1 MLGKIRINRILIVRS
16 VRITRTPTLEH
27 QRSNTGTRVILKI
40 LFDVVDF
47 DGDGEISAFEL
58 NGALTALMS
67 GSLAERAKIAFVLFD
82 SKRKGD
88 LSRSDLTRI
97 LAAEICVSRRLGY
110 RCTIDKDMSRS
121 PFEIAK
127 LHVEKY
133 FDNIPSPGYFST
145 FLEWYCS
152 GLKMTKKK
160 KTKSVKKPWFPPP
173 PPPPI
178 QRPPGL
184 SSIDTTELPP
194 PIPSSSKNVPP
205 PIPKDATSSS
215 VSSNDELFRKL
226 VQLRAMFRNDST
238 NGNKDDDDRESLAR
252 ELEKEKMRVAN
263 LEAEIVGLRKLRTR
277 EESPTKKSFISSSA
291 PVSPLLP
298 SDKNTSP
305 FWKSSGTR
313 TSNTENFNLDSIP
326 KPKFVVLP
334 SNLKKSDTELLE
346 KRLSMLNSS
355 LEAAMNQMDTLE
367 RTLG

>member
-1 MLGKIRINRILIVRS
+1 M
-16 VRITRTPTLEH
+16 
-27 QRSNTGTRVILKI
+27 LKI

-67 GSLAERAKIAFVLFD
+67 GSLAQRAKIAFVLFD

-133 FDNIPSPGYFST
+133 FDNIPSPGHFST

-160 KTKSVKKPWFPPP
+160 KTKSVKKPGFPPP

-178 QRPPGL
+178 RPPGL

-194 PIPSSSKNVPP
+194 PIPSSKNVPP

-215 VSSNDELFRKL
+215 GSSNDEIFRKL
-226 VQLRAMFRNDST
+226 VQLRAMFRNDYT
-238 NGNKDDDDRESLAR
+238 NDNKDDDRESLAR
-252 ELEKEKMRVAN
+252 ELEKEKIRVAN
-263 LEAEIVGLRKLRTR
+263 LEAEIVGLRKLRTL

-305 FWKSSGTR
+305 FWKSSGSR

-326 KPKFVVLP
+326 KKFVVP
-334 SNLKKSDTELLE
+334 SNLKKSDTEILE